1 MNENASGAPPEF
13 ASTEETT
20 AVIEFKIFEFKNDMQ
35 NAIRVPTAKAMEE
48 EYNETNTEFSRAC
61 ARFPSVIAS

>member
-20 AVIEFKIFEFKNDMQ
+20 AVMEFRTFEFKNDMQ
-35 NAIRVPTAKAMEE
+35 NAMRVPASKAMVE
-48 EYNETNTEFSRAC
+48 EYSETNTEFIRAC
-61 ARFPSVIAS
+61 ALLPSVIAW